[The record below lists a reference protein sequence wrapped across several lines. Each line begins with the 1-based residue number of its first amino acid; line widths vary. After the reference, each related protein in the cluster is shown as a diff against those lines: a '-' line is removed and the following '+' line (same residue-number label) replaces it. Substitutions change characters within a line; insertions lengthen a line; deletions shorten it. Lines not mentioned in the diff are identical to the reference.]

1 MNIKYTIAKEE
12 LQKKTKNNDFSFV
25 LKLNKERLPGINKII
40 RIPDIEEITTKTHGK
55 LFAIKYFLY
64 LSSGKLRVI
73 RITSKNKSFKQIY
86 SLDICNNKL
95 QALAG
100 FSINSNIE
108 KEDLLKFIGMIIL
121 AKKNKMQYES
131 TDIDLKATAINQIK
145 TNPAAMAIAAMFG
158 IVWLVGLYLK
168 ARYIFKKVYNW
179 YQERYVSGPLEQ
191 AINDGLFA
199 SQKKDE
205 PAYAV
210 YNDLVNM
217 INHTLTGPS
226 PALII
231 YGPPGMSKT
240 YNVRRALHF
249 SGLAPRKDYAIIKG
263 SSLGLTEV
271 YDMLYKYRKRIL
283 ILDDFDTPLQND
295 DVINLIKSITDSY
308 DNRIVSLPKKATLAT
323 IETGGDES
331 ASPDKFEFKGKLII
345 ITNLSLNQIDSAVLS
360 RAPAIEIAFDSKK
373 IISLIGDMLKFTS
386 PSIDMKIKQE
396 VYQYIIS
403 LYKKNPK
410 LQITFRDYKNAVD
423 SRVGNP
429 NGWKEMTAIIVSSK
443 Q

>member
-1 MNIKYTIAKEE
+1 
-12 LQKKTKNNDFSFV
+12 
-25 LKLNKERLPGINKII
+25 
-40 RIPDIEEITTKTHGK
+40 
-55 LFAIKYFLY
+55 
-64 LSSGKLRVI
+64 
-73 RITSKNKSFKQIY
+73 
-86 SLDICNNKL
+86 
-95 QALAG
+95 
-100 FSINSNIE
+100 
-108 KEDLLKFIGMIIL
+108 
-121 AKKNKMQYES
+121 
-131 TDIDLKATAINQIK
+131 
-145 TNPAAMAIAAMFG
+145 
-158 IVWLVGLYLK
+158 
-168 ARYIFKKVYNW
+168 
-179 YQERYVSGPLEQ
+179 
-191 AINDGLFA
+191 
-199 SQKKDE
+199 
-205 PAYAV
+205 
-210 YNDLVNM
+210 
-217 INHTLTGPS
+217 
-226 PALII
+226 
-231 YGPPGMSKT
+231 
-240 YNVRRALHF
+240 
-249 SGLAPRKDYAIIKG
+249 
-263 SSLGLTEV
+263 
-271 YDMLYKYRKRIL
+271 LYKYRKRIL